1 MSVMPSCLRTTP
13 GRDSLDRTILQ
24 SGAMKTPTGSSGSN
38 SEPCR
43 LPDTRLIAYGL
54 AHVLGLVIA
63 KAVHG
68 ARLRAAAGCRAAGR
82 AVRDPEPR
90 RLARWLTILT
100 ALGNLLP
107 VLPEEETYLA
117 LFHGAPRVAADCDG
131 QAPRQRRVA
140 LASRPDLATLK
151 RWLRRERTLL
161 TAVAA
166 GASPAALAD

>member
-100 ALGNLLP
+100 A
-107 VLPEEETYLA
+107 
-117 LFHGAPRVAADCDG
+117 
-131 QAPRQRRVA
+131 RQRRVA

-166 GASPAALAD
+166 GASPAALAELLLAADTDRGS